1 MSSSDYR
8 EPTNEELWPQPPAS
22 PAAGSQPGYP
32 GQGLVPHQPAPAPV
46 PAAPAGAGDRT
57 PFVLAL
63 ISMVMA
69 IPLTAIAVSEAGLPG
84 LLVVWIGIALVNA
97 VYAWGRR
104 R

>member
-1 MSSSDYR
+1 VSSSDYR

-32 GQGLVPHQPAPAPV
+32 GQGLAPQQPVAAPV
-46 PAAPAGAGDRT
+46 PAAPPSAGDRT

-69 IPLTAIAVSEAGLPG
+69 VPLTAIAISQAGLPG
-84 LLVVWIGIALVNA
+84 LLVVWIGIVLVNA

>member
-22 PAAGSQPGYP
+22 PASAQPGYP
-32 GQGLVPHQPAPAPV
+32 GQGLAPHQQRPV
-46 PAAPAGAGDRT
+46 PVPLPPPAVPVDRT
-57 PFVLAL
+57 GFVLAI
-63 ISMVMA
+63 ISVVMA
-69 IPLTAIAVSEAGLPG
+69 IPLTAIASTQAGLPG
-84 LLVVWIGIALVNA
+84 LLIVWIGIALVNA